1 MTLKLKEK
9 ASDNHSNVKTE
20 TTKQSDQTNSSMTG
34 SSSTNTVVGLKRI
47 AMPYKTKLSHSKSKK
62 EVVRQTIQRE
72 SIQYSL
78 PQRNKKQLSP
88 KYASNTFNTFY
99 ASHSTNNIN
108 VNTNNHKSIFTN
120 TNQSKFT
127 SGKSSTNNIFKSG
140 TQIRII
146 SYYSKYLTQKGNS

>member
-1 MTLKLKEK
+1 
-9 ASDNHSNVKTE
+9 
-20 TTKQSDQTNSSMTG
+20 
-34 SSSTNTVVGLKRI
+34 
-47 AMPYKTKLSHSKSKK
+47 MPYKTKLSQSKNKK

-72 SIQYSL
+72 SIKYSP

-108 VNTNNHKSIFTN
+108 VNNNNHKSIFPN

-127 SGKSSTNNIFKSG
+127 SGKNSTNNKFKNNKSG
-140 TQIRII
+140 TQIRIM